1 MNTLLI
7 GCIFKKSFGS
17 ATTTTTLPKLARM
30 LAARIQYLF
39 KIYNR
44 NTTIPKTM
52 MTKINPMVIKKLYF
66 RSGNKSVSIIP
77 FVSITGF
84 TA

>member
-1 MNTLLI
+1 MNILLI
-7 GCIFKKSFGS
+7 ACIFKKSFGYNV
-17 ATTTTTLPKLARM
+17 AMNPNLVLARI
-30 LAARIQYLF
+30 RYLF

-44 NTTIPKTM
+44 KTTIPKTM
-52 MTKINPMVIKKLYF
+52 MNKIKPTVIKKF
-66 RSGNKSVSIIP
+66 CFNSGNISVSRIP